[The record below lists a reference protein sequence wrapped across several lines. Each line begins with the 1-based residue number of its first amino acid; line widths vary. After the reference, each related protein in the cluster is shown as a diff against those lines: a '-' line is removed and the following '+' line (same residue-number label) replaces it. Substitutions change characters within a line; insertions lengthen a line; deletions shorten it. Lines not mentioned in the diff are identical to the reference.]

1 MPTPQIPNNPLG
13 DPKAFR
19 GFSTK
24 LKEMAVAEKRSD
36 FLPPFEKSFPSFVLE
51 LAKIVLVALA
61 IVIPI
66 RFFILQPFTVRGAS
80 MEPNFHDNEYL
91 IIDEISYR
99 LHPPRRGDVVVL
111 HNPSLTTEFFIKRVI
126 GLPGERVVVTDG
138 TVRVFQKDGT
148 GGLIDES
155 AYLPA
160 GRVTFGDIDVTL
172 ASDEVYLLGDNR
184 PASLDSRS
192 FGPIKLNELVGRTAI
207 RAWPITKAAVFA
219 TPTISIDRDS
229 NAVTQ

>member
-1 MPTPQIPNNPLG
+1 MPTQQPPSNPLG

-19 GFSTK
+19 GYSTR
-24 LKEMAVAEKRSD
+24 LKELAASEKRSD
-36 FLPPFEKSFPSFVLE
+36 FLPPFERSFPSFILE
-51 LAKIVLVALA
+51 LVKIVLVALA

-66 RFFILQPFTVRGAS
+66 RFFVLQPFTVKGAS

-99 LHPPRRGDVVVL
+99 LHQPKRGDVVVL
-111 HNPSLTTEFFIKRVI
+111 HNPSLLSEFFIKRVI
-126 GLPGERVVVTDG
+126 GLPGERIVVADG
-138 TVRVFQKDGT
+138 KVSVFDST
-148 GGLIDES
+148 GKGGVLNES

-160 GRVTFGDIDVTL
+160 GRTTFGDIDITL
-172 ASDEVYLLGDNR
+172 GSDEVYLMGDNR

-192 FGPIKLNELVGRTAI
+192 FGPIKLNDLVGRTAI

-219 TPTISIDRDS
+219 TPSIPVASDN
-229 NAVTQ
+229 NAPTQ